1 MLVTAGSLFALA
13 VVIAV
18 SPNGPVGLWLD
29 GGGST
34 VTLKERDGTTR
45 AGARPDSPVGLL
57 AGAPSPGV
65 VSGVSLRS
73 PVAATDRP
81 GAVRL
86 RANTR
91 VQRRTAARTP
101 ATRRPS
107 TPAPATS
114 TPSPLQP
121 VSQTTAGTPVAP
133 VATPAPAS
141 TMNRTRGRGTA
152 PSKTAVPKQRVQK
165 QTAAPAPTA
174 APPTSGTPGPTPRS
188 TPAPAPTLRP
198 VQGGSQPSTGVGA
211 ADGVLHRVPPTHP

>member
-1 MLVTAGSLFALA
+1 MLVTAGALFALA

-18 SPNGPVGLWLD
+18 SPGGPARLWLD

-34 VTLKERDGTTR
+34 VTLKERNGSTR
-45 AGARPDSPVGLL
+45 AGTRPDSPVGLL
-57 AGAPSPGV
+57 TGAPSASL
-65 VSGVSLRS
+65 VSGVSLGS

-86 RANTR
+86 RANAR
-91 VQRRTAARTP
+91 VERRTAARTP
-101 ATRRPS
+101 AARRPS
-107 TPAPATS
+107 TPAPAR

-121 VSQTTAGTPVAP
+121 VSQTTASSPVAP

-141 TMNRTRGRGTA
+141 TMNKSRGRGTA
-152 PSKTAVPKQRVQK
+152 PSKTAVPKQRVNK
-165 QTAAPAPTA
+165 QAAAPAPTA

-188 TPAPAPTLRP
+188 TPAPAPALRP
-198 VQGGSQPSTGVGA
+198 VHGGAPPSTGVGA